1 MLGIAAGAG
10 TRCMSLS
17 GKLRLMPGQGGG
29 TGGKTTPNRTSHERQ
44 ILILF
49 IEDLMIPELID

>member
-17 GKLRLMPGQGGG
+17 PPAPILLLTPSSCQLSHGGW
-29 TGGKTTPNRTSHERQ
+29 Q
-44 ILILF
+44 
-49 IEDLMIPELID
+49 